1 MSYDKVIKLVGHVG
15 KKSHLT
21 SSLDSYGELSL
32 VKSAGAGNTSG
43 EDLSSL
49 GDELSELSY
58 ILVIDLAYFI
68 LAEDTNLLSLA
79 RSLTSGA
86 NIVSCVIFH
95 VGKTNLS

>member
-1 MSYDKVIKLVGHVG
+1 MASALDCVLKV
-15 KKSHLT
+15 
-21 SSLDSYGELSL
+21 SL
-32 VKSAGAGNTSG
+32 VLCACAGNSAGK
-43 EDLSSL
+43 DLSSFA
-49 GDELSELSY
+49 DELSELCS
-58 ILVIDLAYFI
+58 ILIIDVFYLI